1 MICGFFYVF
10 IFHKVYFYF
19 LTSRKLRPVTS
30 SHLLFPF
37 ILQHFLCLF
46 CQPSVPLPS
55 HLRQEEDVKKQ
66 CLVQRIRFC
75 VSAVN
80 LCLFFILPMC
90 LSKKST
96 LSILSNMSTLSIYG
110 CNVLI
115 ISSAIYDKGLFSPYQ
130 SRNSSES
137 AP

>member
-30 SHLLFPF
+30 FHLLFPF

-46 CQPSVPLPS
+46 CQPSVPLSS